1 MAAATAIP
9 LSNNDLQI
17 LNTVFDP
24 ESSSDT
30 PTIRIDACLPPD
42 PHIFDPAILTNLRNR
57 ELSAIRL
64 IESYATQTQD
74 QPNNS
79 NADVSSTRRETYLQA
94 HAILTSIIT
103 EHPDYASAYNNRAQ
117 LHRWRFGS
125 DSLPFVPSAPTIV
138 LSGDAQTSTPN
149 NSPWHQQQQQQVASI
164 AQTLAD
170 LATAIKLASPR
181 SQAAAVSPQQARI
194 LANAWTQRG
203 AVYLSVARGLKGAG
217 LDRLPDVVLASSAS
231 GTATSAASASAS
243 AAAAGDASAEAEAWE
258 GEGEME
264 YGFARE
270 DGAEEWK
277 GWDRV
282 RFEEEGSRC
291 FYVAGLYG
299 SEVGRAMAVMAN
311 PYARLCGAIVKEA
324 IRGESGKG

>member
-1 MAAATAIP
+1 M
-9 LSNNDLQI
+9 
-17 LNTVFDP
+17 
-24 ESSSDT
+24 
-30 PTIRIDACLPPD
+30 
-42 PHIFDPAILTNLRNR
+42 
-57 ELSAIRL
+57 
-64 IESYATQTQD
+64 
-74 QPNNS
+74 
-79 NADVSSTRRETYLQA
+79 
-94 HAILTSIIT
+94 
-103 EHPDYASAYNNRAQ
+103 
-117 LHRWRFGS
+117 
-125 DSLPFVPSAPTIV
+125 
-138 LSGDAQTSTPN
+138 
-149 NSPWHQQQQQQVASI
+149 
-164 AQTLAD
+164 
-170 LATAIKLASPR
+170 
-181 SQAAAVSPQQARI
+181 
-194 LANAWTQRG
+194 
-203 AVYLSVARGLKGAG
+203 
-217 LDRLPDVVLASSAS
+217 DRLPDVVLASSAS